1 MREFKKYALFFL
13 IGGAGYA
20 VLELLWRG
28 RTHWTMVI
36 AGGLS
41 FMMFSLVA
49 EYFKGKPLVLKAL
62 LCAFGITVIELV
74 FGLVFNIILEMRV
87 WDYSNMPLNFMGQIC
102 PYFSFL
108 WCILALVFLPLA
120 ELINNKLET
129 T

>member
-1 MREFKKYALFFL
+1 MRGFKKYALFFL
-13 IGGAGYA
+13 IGGTGYA

-36 AGGLS
+36 AGGLC

-49 EYFKGKPLVLKAL
+49 EYFKETPLIFKAL
-62 LCAFGITVIELV
+62 LCAFGITAVELA
-74 FGLVFNIILEMRV
+74 FGLVFNIILGMGV

-102 PYFSFL
+102 PYFSLL
-108 WCILALVFLPLA
+108 WCVLALLFLPLA